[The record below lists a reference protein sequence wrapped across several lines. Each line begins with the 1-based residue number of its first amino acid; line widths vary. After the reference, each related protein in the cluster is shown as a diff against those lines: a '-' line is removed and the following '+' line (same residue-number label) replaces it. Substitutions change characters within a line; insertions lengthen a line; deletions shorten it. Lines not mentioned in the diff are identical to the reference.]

1 MVTNEPK
8 YAIIPVVC
16 YRIEFS
22 MRYFRFMSL
31 SMAVMLGYEAFAG
44 DFYDVYP
51 KNNLAQESNEK
62 KFDKSYEYLLNLI
75 QELKYAHISSYS
87 DQELVNKAIKGL
99 LSTLDPHTSYLDE
112 KEFKALKENA
122 SGEFYGIGTQI
133 AIDHGLILII
143 TTVDGTPAHKAGLRS
158 GDKIICI
165 DGDYINGISADEA
178 VNRLR
183 GKKNTSVTLKIIRQ
197 NTEPFDITLKREV
210 IKLESVKTEILDNIL
225 YARVSTFDEKVS
237 STLKKSVDD
246 AKKKLGKKFKGLILD
261 MRDNC
266 GGLLTEACNVPDLFL
281 NDGTIVVTKG
291 RNPANYHEFK
301 AKPGD
306 ILEGLPIVVL
316 VNSSTASA
324 PEIVAGAL
332 RDNKRAIIV
341 GTRTFGKGSVQ
352 TLLDLNNGTGIKV
365 TIAMH
370 YTPSGKCIQAEGIT
384 PDIEVNPAYIKE
396 FKDYVV
402 VREENIKNSL
412 RQDGENFVE
421 NPKPRVIQKEN
432 ISDKKE
438 ENSYGSLLDIIKSMF
453 KKQAKNGQNDKE
465 IKKKIEELSKK
476 HEEEDDYELLYRKIS
491 LSERRE
497 KDLQLRTAFYV
508 LEAKSLQEY

>member
-1 MVTNEPK
+1 MS
-8 YAIIPVVC
+8 C
-16 YRIEFS
+16 
-22 MRYFRFMSL
+22 FRFMSF
-31 SMAVMLGYEAFAG
+31 SVAVMLVGSAFAG
-44 DFYDVYP
+44 DFYDIYQ
-51 KNNLAQESNEK
+51 KNQLVQAVPEK
-62 KFDKSYEYLLNLI
+62 KYDPSYDYLLNLI

-112 KEFKALKENA
+112 KEFKALKESA

-197 NTEPFDITLKREV
+197 NVEPFDITLKREV
-210 IKLESVKTEILDNIL
+210 IKLESVKTEVLDNIL
-225 YARVSTFDEKVS
+225 YARISTFDEKVS
-237 STLKKSVDD
+237 SSLKE
-246 AKKKLGKKFKGLILD
+246 AINATKKNLGDKFKGVILD
-261 MRDNC
+261 MRDNG

-306 ILEGLPIVVL
+306 ILNGLPIVVL
-316 VNSSTASA
+316 VNSGTASA

-352 TLLDLNNGTGIKV
+352 TLVPLPNNTGIKV

-402 VREENIKNSL
+402 VREENIKNAL

-421 NPKPRVIQKEN
+421 NPKPRTIQKEN
-432 ISDKKE
+432 TSDKKDG
-438 ENSYGSLLDIIKSMF
+438 NNMNSLLDIIKSMF
-453 KKQAKNGQNDKE
+453 KKQQKNSQNDKE
-465 IKKKIEELSKK
+465 IKKKIEELNKK
-476 HEEEDDYELLYRKIS
+476 QGEEDDYELLYRKIS

-508 LEAKSLQEY
+508 LEAKSLKGY